1 MARYLL
7 VCCALVAAAF
17 ADDASYA
24 APSNSYGAPAAAA
37 PSYNAPAAQSYG
49 APAAQSYAAPSYSAP
64 AAGYDA
70 PADAYGAPSY
80 NEPST
85 GYGPPADPANN
96 IFSLEKLIELI
107 PFFLAVLAAIIIAQ
121 IIAPLIALLFNAKLG
136 LLAPLGNAKI
146 GLINSVLSPFG
157 LALCTTVP
165 LAIAGAN
172 GREFAAEY
180 GLNPEM
186 VEMITNGLAKAYE
199 GECTDIVYIERCR
212 VRTLIKNKIKISS

>member
-1 MARYLL
+1 MARCLFVL
-7 VCCALVAAAF
+7 CALVAAAV

-37 PSYNAPAAQSYG
+37 PSYAAPAQSYG

-64 AAGYDA
+64 AASYDA
-70 PADAYGAPSY
+70 PSDGYGAPSY

-96 IFSLEKLIELI
+96 IFSLERLIELI

-121 IIAPLIALLFNAKLG
+121 IIAPLIGILFNAKLG

-146 GLINSVLSPFG
+146 GLINSILSPFG
-157 LALCTTVP
+157 LALCTTNP
-165 LAIAGAN
+165 LAIAGPN
-172 GREFAAEY
+172 GREFGAEY

-186 VEMITNGLAKAYE
+186 VEMITSGLAKAYE
-199 GECTDIVYIERCR
+199 AY
-212 VRTLIKNKIKISS
+212 SSSE